1 MRAPP
6 GQPAVNPQRD
16 AAPAR
21 SGETDQLMR
30 AMKAVLARQRPA
42 SAAEALQLLR
52 RGYPDIP
59 LSMRIAA
66 LRAGGRRPT
75 TL

>member
-6 GQPAVNPQRD
+6 GQPADPQRD
-16 AAPAR
+16 AAPAG
-21 SGETDQLMR
+21 SGETDRLMR
-30 AMKAVLARQRPA
+30 AMAAVLARQRPA
-42 SAAEALQLLR
+42 SAAEALQVLR

-66 LRAGGRRPT
+66 LRARGN
-75 TL
+75 

>member
-1 MRAPP
+1 MRARAGP
-6 GQPAVNPQRD
+6 PAVNPQRD
-16 AAPAR
+16 ATPTG
-21 SGETDQLMR
+21 SGEADQLMR
-30 AMKAVLARQRPA
+30 AMTAVLARQRPA

-66 LRAGGRRPT
+66 LCAAGR
-75 TL
+75 

>member
-1 MRAPP
+1 MRAPAGLP
-6 GQPAVNPQRD
+6 AADPQPDPS
-16 AAPAR
+16 PTG

-30 AMKAVLARQRPA
+30 AMTAVLARQRPA
-42 SAAEALQLLR
+42 SAAEALRLLR

-66 LRAGGRRPT
+66 LRAGGP
-75 TL
+75 

>member
-1 MRAPP
+1 MRAP
-6 GQPAVNPQRD
+6 AANPQRD
-16 AAPAR
+16 GTPAR
-21 SGETDQLMR
+21 PGEPDHLMR
-30 AMKAVLARQRPA
+30 AMTAVLARQRPA

-66 LRAGGRRPT
+66 LCAGGK
-75 TL
+75 